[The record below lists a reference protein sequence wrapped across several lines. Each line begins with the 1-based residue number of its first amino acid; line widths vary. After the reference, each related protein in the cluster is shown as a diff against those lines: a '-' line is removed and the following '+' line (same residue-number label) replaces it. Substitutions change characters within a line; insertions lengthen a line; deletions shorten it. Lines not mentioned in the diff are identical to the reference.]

1 MYKSSSE
8 ARVVKG
14 DEGCTPPDLDLDPDR
29 MAPDPTPDGT
39 KVTLPFECSTSLEG
53 LRGGRDDDVLAASDR
68 PPLPGAALEGG
79 AEEASRRRSTCGIG

>member
-8 ARVVKG
+8 ARVVDG
-14 DEGCTPPDLDLDPDR
+14 DEACIPPDLDLDLDPDM

-53 LRGGRDDDVLAASDR
+53 LRGGREDELAIDR
-68 PPLPGAALEGG
+68 PPPPGPALEEEEE
-79 AEEASRRRSTCGIG
+79 EEACRSRST